1 MVQSK
6 KRVHPASVL
15 FILLFFSVLT
25 ACNLSMADVTYE
37 PPAPDFLPAFPG
49 AQGFGAR
56 TPGGRFG
63 RVLYVTNLNDVT
75 DADSPEY
82 PGSLRWA
89 LESTWPDDPD
99 DPYDQGRIILFKVSG
114 TIEMEDEL
122 ILSRPYVTI
131 AGQTAPGC
139 GITLKGQGLVIATHN
154 VILRGVRVR
163 IGDEGEPSCCRDGI
177 RITTSHA
184 ESDVYDIILDHNSVS
199 WAVDENLSLWS
210 DLSSPYSIHD
220 VTVQWNFISEGLN
233 NSIHIDEGASEPD
246 PHSMGLIT
254 GEQAA
259 NVTIHHNLF
268 AHNSARNPRISGTM
282 AAEVVNN
289 LVYDWERGPLEI
301 SSDPNLVHI
310 INNYFKPGAVSRG
323 ADIMLNGEF
332 DPVSRIYQAGNLSEY
347 DRLEEARLLNPDGFT
362 FSSKLQFETSYLSI
376 YPTRTAYTQVLK
388 YAGAI
393 TPRDA
398 VDERLVPEVHL
409 GTGGIIDSQ
418 EQVGG
423 WPVCTGGPAP
433 RDSDADGLPD
443 VWEAANGL
451 DPADPRDASSP
462 DFTSPAGYSWIEEYV
477 NGLIPELEEVVP

>member
-1 MVQSK
+1 MPIRRPGHV
-6 KRVHPASVL
+6 VAIL
-15 FILLFFSVLT
+15 FVVLLFSTLS
-25 ACNLSMADVTYE
+25 ACNFSMADVTYE

-63 RVLYVTNLNDVT
+63 RVLFVTNLNDTT
-75 DADSPEY
+75 DANSPDY

-89 LESTWPDDPD
+89 VESVWPDDPAN
-99 DPYDQGRIILFKVSG
+99 PYDQGRIILFQVSG

-122 ILSRPYVTI
+122 VVSRPFVTI

-139 GITLKGQGLVIATHN
+139 GITLKGQGLVIATHD

-163 IGDEGEPSCCRDGI
+163 IGDQGEPSCCRDGI
-177 RITTSHA
+177 RITTSQA
-184 ESDVYDIILDHNSVS
+184 ESDVYNIILDHNSVS
-199 WAVDENLSLWS
+199 WAIDENLSLWS
-210 DLSSPYSIHD
+210 DRSSPYLIRD

-233 NSIHIDEGASEPD
+233 NSIHIDEGATKPD
-246 PHSMGLIT
+246 PHSMGLVA
-254 GEQAA
+254 GEQVA

-268 AHNSARNPRISGTM
+268 AHNSARNPRISGVI

-301 SSDPNLVHI
+301 SGDPNLVHV
-310 INNYFKPGAVSRG
+310 INNYFKPGANSRH
-323 ADIMLNGEF
+323 ADILLDDRMSAESG
-332 DPVSRIYQAGNLSEY
+332 IYQAGNLSEF
-347 DRLEEARLLNPDGFT
+347 DSLDEARVQNPGGFAL
-362 FSSKLQFETSYLSI
+362 SSRTRFGSSYLKI

-398 VDERLVPEVHL
+398 VDERLVPEVHR
-409 GTGGIIDSQ
+409 GAGGIIDSQ

-423 WPVCTGGPAP
+423 WPVCMGKPAP
-433 RDSDADGLPD
+433 PDSDADGLPD
-443 VWEAANGL
+443 AWEAANGL
-451 DPADPRDASSP
+451 DPADPQDASSP
-462 DFTSPAGYSWIEEYV
+462 DFLSPAGYTWIEEYV
-477 NGLIPELEEVVP
+477 NGLVPTLEVVAP

>member
-1 MVQSK
+1 MQSRRK
-6 KRVHPASVL
+6 IHPIAILSAG
-15 FILLFFSVLT
+15 LLFSALT

-56 TPGGRFG
+56 TTGGRFG
-63 RVLYVTNLNDVT
+63 RVLFVTNLNDST
-75 DADSPEY
+75 DINSPDY

-89 LESTWPDDPD
+89 VESTWPDDPA
-99 DPYDQGRIILFKVSG
+99 DPYDQGRIILFKVGG
-114 TIEMEDEL
+114 TIEMQAEL
-122 ILSRPYVTI
+122 ILSRPYMTI

-139 GITLKGQGLVIATHN
+139 GIALKGQGLVIATHD

-163 IGDEGEPSCCRDGI
+163 IGGEGEPSCCRDGI

-184 ESDVYDIILDHNSVS
+184 ESDVYNIILDHNSVS

-210 DLSSPYSIHD
+210 DVSSPFSIHD

-246 PHSMGLIT
+246 PHSMGLVA
-254 GEQAA
+254 GEQVA

-268 AHNSARNPRISGTM
+268 AHNSARNPRLSGVTM
-282 AAEVVNN
+282 AEVVNN
-289 LVYDWERGPLEI
+289 LIYDWERGPLEI
-301 SSDPNLVHI
+301 SGDPNLAHLV
-310 INNYFKPGAVSRG
+310 NNYFKPGTDSRE
-323 ADIMLNGEF
+323 ADILLNGGILAE
-332 DPVSRIYQAGNLSEY
+332 SRIYQAGNLSEY
-347 DRLEEARLLNPDGFT
+347 EGLGEARLSNPDDFD
-362 FSSKLQFETSYLSI
+362 FSSKLQFETSYLYI
-376 YPTRTAYTQVLK
+376 YPTRKAYTQVLK

-398 VDERLVPEVHL
+398 VDERLIPEVHQ

-423 WPVCTGGPAP
+423 WPVCSGGPAP
-433 RDSDADGLPD
+433 RDRDADGLPD
-443 VWEAANGL
+443 AWEAAHGL
-451 DPADPRDASSP
+451 DPADPQDASSP
-462 DFTSPAGYSWIEEYV
+462 DFLSPAGYTWIEEYV
-477 NGLIPELEEVVP
+477 NGLIPRLEDVLP